1 MPYVRV
7 DILEGL
13 STAQKLAIHKGI
25 TDLLVKVAGKNPD
38 YTFIAINEVPDENWA
53 ERSQASVGAVR
64 VRDITVAPPWDSAA
78 TTAQTPLVIVIDEVD
93 TDNWGFRGTSVTELR
108 KLAGPKAVASKV
120 RKT

>member
-38 YTFIAINEVPDENWA
+38 YTFISINEIADENW
-53 ERSQASVGAVR
+53 GHK
-64 VRDITVAPPWDSAA
+64 
-78 TTAQTPLVIVIDEVD
+78 
-93 TDNWGFRGTSVTELR
+93 GTSIAEL
-108 KLAGPKAVASKV
+108 KKAGKFGAKPAPAG
-120 RKT
+120 KTATRTRPAAPIKRGPAKK

>member
-38 YTFIAINEVPDENWA
+38 YTFIAINEVPDENW
-53 ERSQASVGAVR
+53 GHK
-64 VRDITVAPPWDSAA
+64 
-78 TTAQTPLVIVIDEVD
+78 
-93 TDNWGFRGTSVTELR
+93 GTSIAELKKAGSSISHCRMLMLPDVNLTVTF
-108 KLAGPKAVASKV
+108 A
-120 RKT
+120 